1 MKVDSL
7 NKMKRHII
15 AIACML
21 TSLVGVAQTGYQ
33 VALINTA
40 TGEPRAHETVS
51 VSVEIT
57 DAAGG
62 SIYTG
67 SQSATSNEFGIIS
80 LSVGSES
87 TFDKVDWNKLPL
99 YISATVDGVLIGKT
113 QILTVPV
120 AEYAKRTGV
129 LTPDI
134 LCSKT
139 WTSRRS
145 KLTFNKSGGGY
156 LEANYSGS
164 IVKWWISGNI
174 VLYKTSSRTHAD
186 GSVEPPLESYLIYIP
201 EANLFAEGL
210 GEVFFQ

>member
-1 MKVDSL
+1 
-7 NKMKRHII
+7 MKRYII
-15 AIACML
+15 AIACIVM
-21 TSLVGVAQTGYQ
+21 SLAGLAQTGYQ

-57 DAAGG
+57 DAEGG
-62 SIYTG
+62 SIFSG
-67 SQSATSNEFGIIS
+67 SQNATSNEFGIIS

-139 WTSRRS
+139 WSDGEGTRFSF
-145 KLTFNKSGGGY
+145 TKSGGGY
-156 LEANYSGS
+156 YSNSTSYGS
-164 IVKWWISGNI
+164 IGSWCIEGNVIFLDIPNWI
-174 VLYKTSSRTHAD
+174 RD
-186 GSVEPPLESYLIYIP
+186 GQSEGRIQMSLIYCATKNILSDFH
-201 EANLFAEGL
+201 NG
-210 GEVFFQ
+210 VFYK

>member
-1 MKVDSL
+1 
-7 NKMKRHII
+7 MKRYII
-15 AIACML
+15 TIACIVM
-21 TSLVGVAQTGYQ
+21 SLAGLAQTGYQ

-62 SIYTG
+62 SIYSG
-67 SQSATSNEFGIIS
+67 SQNATSNEFGIIS

-139 WTSRRS
+139 W
-145 KLTFNKSGGGY
+145 SGGGTTFTFFK
-156 LEANYSGS
+156 SGS
-164 IVKWWISGNI
+164 GIRRVDNFGSSFSNSLTWWIEGNI
-174 VLYKTSSRTHAD
+174 VFYDSPGAETQK
-186 GSVEPPLESYLIYIP
+186 YLIYS
-201 EANLFAEGL
+201 ASKNLLSDQYEGR
-210 GEVFFQ
+210 FFK